1 MDVPMTIAFNR
12 QSDITSQNA
21 VVFIQFFTFTAI
33 TLCHTDFAAAFS
45 I

>member
-21 VVFIQFFTFTAI
+21 VVFI
-33 TLCHTDFAAAFS
+33 
-45 I
+45 